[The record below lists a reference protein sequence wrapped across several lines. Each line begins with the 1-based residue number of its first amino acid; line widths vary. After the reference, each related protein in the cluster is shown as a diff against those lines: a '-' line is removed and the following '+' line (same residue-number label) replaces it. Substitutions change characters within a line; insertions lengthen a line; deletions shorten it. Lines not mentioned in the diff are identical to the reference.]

1 MNSYTKIDG
10 KYYKDNP
17 EVQRVRNRLRPIYY
31 KLAGGFTNYY
41 ALPKNERQKLIDR
54 AREKLILYLY
64 ENNNFFLSI
73 FRTLILSLNVLK
85 KKIIQKI
92 NLLIEKN

>member
-1 MNSYTKIDG
+1 LSDA
-10 KYYKDNP
+10 YK
-17 EVQRVRNRLRPIYY
+17 V
-31 KLAGGFTNYY
+31 F
-41 ALPKNERQKLIDR
+41 
-54 AREKLILYLY
+54 YLY

>member
-41 ALPKNERQKLIDR
+41 ALPKNERQKL
-54 AREKLILYLY
+54 
-64 ENNNFFLSI
+64 NFGHTIGHAIESI
-73 FRTLILSLNVLK
+73 YNLK
-85 KKIIQKI
+85 HGESVGYGMIAACHI
-92 NLLIEKN
+92 